1 VYHFLGKMNDQ
12 QPMQIEVFRFL
23 RRAGHSTPNQLRD
36 EFIRLKAKLEE
47 IAARP
52 FDRRPFLYFD
62 IISWLESKISG
73 RSVQEVMQ
81 QKFLTMK

>member
-1 VYHFLGKMNDQ
+1 VA
-12 QPMQIEVFRFL
+12 P
-23 RRAGHSTPNQLRD
+23 AQLRE
-36 EFIRLKAKLEE
+36 EFISLKAKLEE

-73 RSVQEVMQ
+73 RSVQDVMQ
-81 QKFLTMK
+81 QKFLTLK

>member
-1 VYHFLGKMNDQ
+1 
-12 QPMQIEVFRFL
+12 L
-23 RRAGHSTPNQLRD
+23 RRAGHIAPSQLRE
-36 EFIRLKAKLEE
+36 EFSKLKTKLEE

-62 IISWLESKISG
+62 IISWLESKVSG
-73 RSVQEVMQ
+73 RSVQDVMQ

>member
-1 VYHFLGKMNDQ
+1 VYHFLAKMDDQ
-12 QPMQIEVFRFL
+12 QPMQVEVFRFL
-23 RRAGHSTPNQLRD
+23 RRVGHIEPSQLRD
-36 EFIRLKAKLEE
+36 EFKSLKNKLED

>member
-1 VYHFLGKMNDQ
+1 
-12 QPMQIEVFRFL
+12 VFRFL
-23 RRAGHSTPNQLRD
+23 RRVGRVAPAQLRE
-36 EFIRLKAKLEE
+36 EFISLKAKLEE

-73 RSVQEVMQ
+73 RSVQDVMQ
-81 QKFLTMK
+81 QKFLTLK